1 MRRQVDQMTRKAKR
15 KVTIRDVADL
25 VDVHH
30 STVSRALSPTK
41 RDQISPEVVKRVEK
55 AAKKLGYY
63 PNILASSLKQNR
75 SFAIGVLIPDL
86 MNPVFPPIIRGIQD
100 TAEAVGYTV
109 ITANTDDE
117 EAKERDALR
126 MMQGRSIEGV
136 IIATARRKDPV
147 VKECIDNEIPFVLV
161 NRTVDRD
168 GVNAVIIDEDFG
180 IRSVL
185 DHLMSLK
192 HTHIAHI
199 AGPQHTSTGYHR
211 ARVLSDH
218 LRNHNLR
225 TDLVEITEKFTVAEG
240 RRAFRKLL
248 ARDNSFTAVVAGNDL
263 LALGC
268 MDAMKELGLLV
279 PENISVSGYDDI
291 QFLERMSPAL
301 TTVLV
306 PKYEMGS
313 QATKTLLDMISG
325 ESSGPGVLEMRPRL
339 VIRNSTA
346 VAYR

>member
-1 MRRQVDQMTRKAKR
+1 MKRKAKR

-41 RDQISPEVVKRVEK
+41 RDQISPAVVQKVEK

-63 PNILASSLKQNR
+63 PNIVASSLKQNR

-100 TAEAVGYTV
+100 TAEALGYTV

-117 EAKERDALR
+117 EVKERDALR

-136 IIATARRKDPV
+136 IIATARRTDPV
-147 VKECIDNEIPFVLV
+147 VKECIENDIPFVLV
-161 NRTVDRD
+161 NRTVDGD
-168 GVNAVIIDEDFG
+168 GVNAVIVDEDFG

-185 DHLMSLK
+185 DHLMGMK
-192 HTHIAHI
+192 HTKIAHI

-211 ARVLSDH
+211 AKAVADY
-218 LRNHNLR
+218 LRMHNLR
-225 TDLVEITEKFTVAEG
+225 TDLVETSDRFTIEEG
-240 RRAFRKLL
+240 GRAFRKLL
-248 ARDNSFTAVVAGNDL
+248 ARDNSFTAVVASNDL

-268 MDAMKELGLLV
+268 MDAMKEVGLLV

-291 QFLERMSPAL
+291 LFLERMNPGL

-313 QATKTLLDMISG
+313 QATKALLEMISG
-325 ESSGPGVLEMRPRL
+325 KSNGPGVLSMQPRL

>member
-1 MRRQVDQMTRKAKR
+1 MTRKAKR
-15 KVTIRDVADL
+15 KITIRDVADL

-55 AAKKLGYY
+55 AAKQLGYY

-147 VKECIDNEIPFVLV
+147 VKECIDNDIPFVLV

-168 GVNAVIIDEDFG
+168 GVNAVVIDEDFG

-211 ARVLSDH
+211 ARVVSDH

-268 MDAMKELGLLV
+268 MDAMKEIGLLV

-291 QFLERMSPAL
+291 QFLERMNPAL

-325 ESSGPGVLEMRPRL
+325 ESSGPGVLKMQPRL

>member
-1 MRRQVDQMTRKAKR
+1 MKRRAKR

-41 RDQISPEVVKRVEK
+41 RDQISPAVVEKVEK
-55 AAKKLGYY
+55 AAKQLGYY
-63 PNILASSLKQNR
+63 PNIVASSLKQNR

-100 TAEAVGYTV
+100 TAEALGYTV

-117 EAKERDALR
+117 EKKEQNALR

-136 IIATARRKDPV
+136 IIATARRTDPV
-147 VKECIDNEIPFVLV
+147 VKECIENDIPFVLV

-168 GVNAVIIDEDFG
+168 GANAVIIDEDYG
-180 IRSVL
+180 IRTVL

-192 HTHIAHI
+192 HVNIAHI
-199 AGPQHTSTGYHR
+199 AGPQHSSTGYRR
-211 ARVLSDH
+211 AKAVSDY
-218 LRNHNLR
+218 LRSHNLR
-225 TDLVEITEKFTVAEG
+225 SDLVETTDKFTIEEG
-240 RRAFRKLL
+240 GRAFRRLL
-248 ARDNSFTAVVAGNDL
+248 AKDNSFTAVVAANDL
-263 LALGC
+263 LALGS
-268 MDAMKELGLLV
+268 MDAMKEVGLLV
-279 PENISVSGYDDI
+279 PENISICGYDDI
-291 QFLERMSPAL
+291 LFLERMNPAL

-313 QATKTLLDMISG
+313 QATNILLDIISG
-325 ESSGPGVLEMRPRL
+325 ESDGPGVVTMQPRL

-346 VAYR
+346 VACR

>member
-1 MRRQVDQMTRKAKR
+1 M
-15 KVTIRDVADL
+15 TIRDVADL

-30 STVSRALSPTK
+30 STVSRALSPQK
-41 RDQISPEVVKRVEK
+41 RDQISPAMVDKVAQ

-63 PNILASSLKQNR
+63 PNIVASSLKQNR

-100 TAEAVGYTV
+100 TAEAFGYTV

-117 EAKERDALR
+117 EVKERDALR

-136 IIATARRKDPV
+136 IIATARRMDPV
-147 VKECIDNEIPFVLV
+147 VEECIENDIPFVLV

-168 GVNAVIIDEDFG
+168 GVDAVVIDEEIG

-185 DHLMSLK
+185 DHLISLK
-192 HTHIAHI
+192 HTEIAHI

-211 ARVLSDH
+211 AKAVSDYLRV
-218 LRNHNLR
+218 RNLR
-225 TDLVEITEKFTVAEG
+225 SDLVETTDRFTIEEG
-240 RRAFRKLL
+240 DRAFRKLL
-248 ARDNSFTAVVAGNDL
+248 ARNNDFTAIVAGNDL

-268 MDAMKELGLLV
+268 MDAMKDTGLLV
-279 PENISVSGYDDI
+279 PENISICGYDDI
-291 QFLERMSPAL
+291 LFLERMNPAL
-301 TTVLV
+301 TTVLL
-306 PKYEMGS
+306 PKYEMGAH
-313 QATKTLLDMISG
+313 ATRTLLDIIGG
-325 ESSGPGVLEMRPRL
+325 ESNGPCLLRMQPRL

-346 VAYR
+346 VASR

>member
-1 MRRQVDQMTRKAKR
+1 MIKARRKI
-15 KVTIRDVADL
+15 TIRDVADL

-41 RDQISPEVVKRVEK
+41 RDQISPAVVKKVER
-55 AAKKLGYY
+55 AAKELGYY
-63 PNILASSLKQNR
+63 PNIVASSLKQNR

-100 TAEAVGYTV
+100 IAEERGYTV

-117 EAKERDALR
+117 EVKERDALR

-136 IIATARRKDPV
+136 IIATARRTDPI
-147 VKECIDNEIPFVLV
+147 VKECIENEIPFVLV
-161 NRTVDRD
+161 NRTVDHD
-168 GVNAVIIDEDFG
+168 GVNAVIIDEDVG

-185 DHLMSLK
+185 DHLVSMN

-211 ARVLSDH
+211 ARAVSDYLH
-218 LRNHNLR
+218 SHNLR
-225 TDLVEITEKFTVAEG
+225 SDLVETTDKFTIEEG
-240 RRAFRKLL
+240 ARAVRKLL
-248 ARDNSFTAVVAGNDL
+248 DRNNSFTAIVAGNDL

-268 MDAMKELGLLV
+268 MDAMKEVGLLV
-279 PENISVSGYDDI
+279 PENISICGYDDI
-291 QFLERMSPAL
+291 LFLDRMSPGL

-313 QATKTLLDMISG
+313 QATRTLLDMISG
-325 ESSGPGVLEMRPRL
+325 ESNGPGVLKMQPQL
-339 VIRNSTA
+339 VIRDSTA
-346 VAYR
+346 VAYQ

>member
-1 MRRQVDQMTRKAKR
+1 MIKAKR

-25 VDVHH
+25 VNVHH

-41 RDQISPEVVKRVEK
+41 RDQISPAVVKKVER

-63 PNILASSLKQNR
+63 PNIVASSLKQNR

-100 TAEAVGYTV
+100 VAEERGYTV

-117 EAKERDALR
+117 EVKERDALR
-126 MMQGRSIEGV
+126 MMQGRSIDGV
-136 IIATARRKDPV
+136 IIATARRTDPI
-147 VKECIDNEIPFVLV
+147 VKECVENEIPFVLV

-168 GVNAVIIDEDFG
+168 GVNAVIIDEDVG

-185 DHLMSLK
+185 DHLVSMK
-192 HTHIAHI
+192 HTQIAHI
-199 AGPQHTSTGYHR
+199 SGPQHTSTGYHR
-211 ARVLSDH
+211 ARAVSDY
-218 LRNHNLR
+218 LRTHNLR
-225 TDLVEITEKFTVAEG
+225 SDLVETTDKFTIEEG
-240 RRAFRKLL
+240 GRAIRKLL
-248 ARDNSFTAVVAGNDL
+248 ERCDSFTAIVAGNDL

-268 MDAMKELGLLV
+268 MDAMKDVGLLV
-279 PENISVSGYDDI
+279 PENISICGYDDI
-291 QFLERMSPAL
+291 LFLERMSPAL

-313 QATKTLLDMISG
+313 QATRILLDMISG
-325 ESSGPGVLEMRPRL
+325 ETNGPGVLRMQPQL
-339 VIRNSTA
+339 VIRDSTA
-346 VAYR
+346 VAYQ

>member
-1 MRRQVDQMTRKAKR
+1 MIKARRKI
-15 KVTIRDVADL
+15 TIRDVADL

-41 RDQISPEVVKRVEK
+41 RDQISPAVVKKVER
-55 AAKKLGYY
+55 AAKELGYY
-63 PNILASSLKQNR
+63 PNIVASSLKQNR

-100 TAEAVGYTV
+100 IAEGRGYTV

-117 EAKERDALR
+117 EVKERDALR

-136 IIATARRKDPV
+136 IIATARRTDPV
-147 VKECIDNEIPFVLV
+147 VEECIENGIPFVLV
-161 NRTVDRD
+161 NRTVDAD

-180 IRSVL
+180 IRAVL
-185 DHLMSLK
+185 DHLVSMG

-211 ARVLSDH
+211 AKAVSDY
-218 LRNHNLR
+218 LRSHNLR
-225 TDLVEITEKFTVAEG
+225 ADLVETTDKFTIEEG
-240 RRAFRKLL
+240 GRAISELFERNK
-248 ARDNSFTAVVAGNDL
+248 SFTAIVAGNDL

-268 MDAMKELGLLV
+268 MDAMKEVGLLV
-279 PENISVSGYDDI
+279 PENISICGYDDI
-291 QFLERMSPAL
+291 LFLERMNPGL
-301 TTVLV
+301 TTVIV

-313 QATKTLLDMISG
+313 QATRTLLDMISG
-325 ESSGPGVLEMRPRL
+325 ESEGPGVLRMQPRL

>member
-1 MRRQVDQMTRKAKR
+1 MKRKVKR
-15 KVTIRDVADL
+15 KVTIRDVAAL

-41 RDQISPEVVKRVEK
+41 RDQISPAVVKRVER
-55 AAKKLGYY
+55 AAKKIGYY
-63 PNILASSLKQNR
+63 PNIVASSLKQNR

-100 TAEAVGYTV
+100 TAEAFGYTV

-117 EAKERDALR
+117 EVKERDALR

-136 IIATARRKDPV
+136 IIATARRTDPV
-147 VKECIDNEIPFVLV
+147 VEECIDNDIPFVLV

-168 GVNAVIIDEDFG
+168 GVNSVIVDEDYG
-180 IRSVL
+180 IRAVL
-185 DHLMSLK
+185 DHLMGMK
-192 HTHIAHI
+192 HTNIAHI

-211 ARVLSDH
+211 AKAAADY
-218 LRNHNLR
+218 LRMHNLR
-225 TDLVEITEKFTVAEG
+225 SDLVETTNRFTIEEG
-240 RRAFRKLL
+240 GRAFRKLL
-248 ARDNSFTAVVAGNDL
+248 ARDNSFTAIVASNDL

-268 MDAMKELGLLV
+268 MDAMKEVGLLV

-291 QFLERMSPAL
+291 LFLERMNPGL

-313 QATKTLLDMISG
+313 QATKALLDMISG
-325 ESSGPGVLEMRPRL
+325 ESNGPGVLSMQPRL

>member
-15 KVTIRDVADL
+15 KITIRDVADL

-41 RDQISPEVVKRVEK
+41 REQISPEVVKRVEI

-136 IIATARRKDPV
+136 IIATARRTDPV

-211 ARVLSDH
+211 ARVVSDH

-240 RRAFRKLL
+240 RRAFRKIL

-268 MDAMKELGLLV
+268 MDAMKEVGLLV

-291 QFLERMSPAL
+291 QFLERMNPAL

-325 ESSGPGVLEMRPRL
+325 ESSGPGVLKMQPRL

>member
-1 MRRQVDQMTRKAKR
+1 MKRKPKR

-25 VDVHH
+25 VGVHH
-30 STVSRALSPTK
+30 STVSRALSPNK
-41 RDQISPEVVKRVEK
+41 RDKISPAVVKKVER

-63 PNILASSLKQNR
+63 PNIVASSLKQNR
-75 SFAIGVLIPDL
+75 SFAVGVLIPDL
-86 MNPVFPPIIRGIQD
+86 MNPIFPPIIRGIQD

-117 EAKERDALR
+117 ETKERDALR

-136 IIATARRKDPV
+136 LIATARRKDPIV
-147 VKECIDNEIPFVLV
+147 EECIENDIPFVLI

-185 DHLMSLK
+185 DHLISLK
-192 HTHIAHI
+192 HTRIAHI
-199 AGPQHTSTGYHR
+199 AGPQHTSTGFHR
-211 ARVLSDH
+211 AKAFSDY
-218 LRNHNLR
+218 LRIHNLP
-225 TDLVEITEKFTVAEG
+225 TDLIEATEKFTIEEG

-248 ARDNSFTAVVAGNDL
+248 ARDNNFTAIVAGNDL

-268 MDAMKELGLLV
+268 MDAMTELGLLV
-279 PENISVSGYDDI
+279 PENISIAGYDDI
-291 QFLERMSPAL
+291 LFLERMSPAL

-313 QATKTLLDMISG
+313 QATKTLLEMVGGASKA
-325 ESSGPGVLEMRPRL
+325 PVVLRMQPRL
-339 VIRNSTA
+339 VVRNSTA
-346 VAYR
+346 VASR

>member
-1 MRRQVDQMTRKAKR
+1 MTRKAKR
-15 KVTIRDVADL
+15 KITIRDVADL

-41 RDQISPEVVKRVEK
+41 RDQISPKVVKKVEK

-147 VKECIDNEIPFVLV
+147 VKECIDNDIPFVLV

-211 ARVLSDH
+211 ARVVSDH

-240 RRAFRKLL
+240 RRAFRKIL

-268 MDAMKELGLLV
+268 MDAMKEVGLLV

-325 ESSGPGVLEMRPRL
+325 KSNGPGVLKMQPRL
-339 VIRNSTA
+339 VVRNSTA

>member
-1 MRRQVDQMTRKAKR
+1 MKRKAKR

-30 STVSRALSPTK
+30 STVSRALSPNK
-41 RDQISPEVVKRVEK
+41 RDKISPAVVKKVEK

-63 PNILASSLKQNR
+63 PNIAASALKQNR
-75 SFAIGVLIPDL
+75 SFAVGVLIPDL

-109 ITANTDDE
+109 ITASTDDE
-117 EAKERDALR
+117 DAKERDALR

-136 IIATARRKDPV
+136 IIATARRTDPIV
-147 VKECIDNEIPFVLV
+147 EECIENDIPFVLV

-168 GVNAVIIDEDFG
+168 GVNAVVIDEDFG

-185 DHLMSLK
+185 DHLIGLK
-192 HTHIAHI
+192 HTRIAHV
-199 AGPQHTSTGYHR
+199 AGPQNTSTGYHR
-211 ARVLSDH
+211 AKAISDY
-218 LRNHNLR
+218 LRIHNLPA
-225 TDLVEITEKFTVAEG
+225 DLVETTDKFTIEEG

-248 ARDNSFTAVVAGNDL
+248 ARDNSFTAIIAGNDL

-268 MDAMKELGLLV
+268 MDAMKEIGLLV
-279 PENISVSGYDDI
+279 PENISISGYDDI
-291 QFLERMSPAL
+291 LFLERMNPAL

-313 QATKTLLDMISG
+313 QATKTLLEMISG
-325 ESSGPGVLEMRPRL
+325 ESQGPVVLKMQPRL

-346 VAYR
+346 LAYR